1 MAKIGKPAVLQP
13 DAKDRRRGDYHSQ
26 LTMNARTHW
35 VLADQIEKVAPA
47 VEAQSWLLEAGS
59 ITARLKH
66 RWPGTRVRLVY
77 EGRDTPYPEECLRL
91 GLHPNSMCWVREVRL
106 HAAEQLLVHA
116 RTVVPHWGPGN
127 PWHDLSALGE
137 RPLGE
142 LLFQLPDLQRSPLE
156 FGLTH
161 PETLNGDSNGLAQ
174 GPLNQP
180 ASRPARR
187 CTYTRDGAALLL
199 TEAFD
204 FLISSPARGG

>member
-1 MAKIGKPAVLQP
+1 MGGA
-13 DAKDRRRGDYHSQ
+13 RGDYHSQ
-26 LTMNARTHW
+26 LTMNACTPW
-35 VLADQIEKVAPA
+35 VLVDQIEKVAPP

-59 ITARLKH
+59 ITARLKD
-66 RWPGTRVRLVY
+66 RWPGTRVRLVS
-77 EGRDTPYPEECLRL
+77 EGRDTPYPEECIRL
-91 GLHPNSMCWVREVRL
+91 GLQPNSTCWVREVRL

-156 FGLTH
+156 FGLVDLK
-161 PETLNGDSNGLAQ
+161 TLNGLAE
-174 GPLNQP
+174 GPLK
-180 ASRPARR
+180 RPARR

-204 FLISSPARGG
+204 FLIASPATGS

>member
-1 MAKIGKPAVLQP
+1 
-13 DAKDRRRGDYHSQ
+13 
-26 LTMNARTHW
+26 MNACTHW
-35 VLADQIEKVAPA
+35 VLADQIEEVAPA

-77 EGRDTPYPEECLRL
+77 EGQDTPYPEECLRL
-91 GLHPNSMCWVREVRL
+91 GLQPNSTCWVREVRL
-106 HAAEQLLVHA
+106 HAGEHLLVHA

-156 FGLTH
+156 FALTR
-161 PETLNGDSNGLAQ
+161 PDALYRREGEPMN
-174 GPLNQP
+174 
-180 ASRPARR
+180 RPARR
-187 CTYTRDGAALLL
+187 CTYTRDSAALLL

-204 FLISSPARGG
+204 FLIDTPATGNQRQQTKKKPK